1 LAVKF
6 TIICFKKVS
15 IMKSILKFIL
25 IAALLCGVV
34 AGCAKL
40 AEVKDDGTLDNTI
53 SGVVDSVTNVGNT
66 VSGWLGSTDS
76 SDSTDN
82 SEISGGGTLD
92 SPTTTDYYAVYVTY
106 NTEYSKPVYSPS
118 VTTAR
123 AGDEVSITAY
133 YEEGSFHGCFYT
145 ISEIVVYSN
154 STGKSLCYA
163 KYKGDNVY
171 TFTMPAQDVVVKIF
185 PYLDT
190 SGHFD
195 TTSYT

>member
-1 LAVKF
+1 M
-6 TIICFKKVS
+6 S
-15 IMKSILKFIL
+15 IMKNFLRFVIVAL
-25 IAALLCGVV
+25 LLCGVI
-34 AGCAKL
+34 AGCATL
-40 AEVKDDGTLDNTI
+40 ADAKDDGALDNTI

-66 VSGWLGSTDS
+66 VSGWLGNTDS
-76 SDSTDN
+76 SDNIDSSN
-82 SEISGGGTLD
+82 GGTLD
-92 SPTTTDYYAVYVTY
+92 SPTTTNYYAVYVTY
-106 NTEYSKPVYSPS
+106 NTEYAKPVYSPS
-118 VTTAR
+118 VSTAR

-190 SGHFD
+190 SGHYD
-195 TTSYT
+195 DTSYT